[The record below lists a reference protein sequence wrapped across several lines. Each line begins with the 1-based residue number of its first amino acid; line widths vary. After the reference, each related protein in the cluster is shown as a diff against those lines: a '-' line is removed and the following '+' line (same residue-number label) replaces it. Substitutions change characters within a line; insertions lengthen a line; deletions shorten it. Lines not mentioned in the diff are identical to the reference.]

1 MDDGFIMSPKNDF
14 VFKLIFGDEK
24 NKDILIDFLNS
35 ILKTPQSEL
44 AEIELINTELL
55 REFAEDGLKF
65 FGIEKKV
72 KEVAATEIIVL
83 EAKNMFMDYTFL
95 MEDDTYIHVEFQT
108 TNKGITDLRR
118 FKAYESLFELQV
130 NKDVVTYV
138 VYSGNIKNHLSCYT
152 SGINTYNVKV
162 ISMANKDGDKVF
174 DEIVN
179 KIEKNEKIE
188 KEDLISLTFAPI
200 MGGRLSISDKI
211 LTAMKIIRDINTEH
225 KHDIESMLYAFASKF
240 LQGKDL
246 EKVKEELKMTELGK
260 SLIEEGIEKGIEKG
274 KAELLIKM
282 LMKKFKKLPEV
293 YQNKIKQLPEEVLE
307 LIGMEI
313 FDLESLEDLDKY
325 L

>member
-1 MDDGFIMSPKNDF
+1 
-14 VFKLIFGDEK
+14 
-24 NKDILIDFLNS
+24 
-35 ILKTPQSEL
+35 
-44 AEIELINTELL
+44 
-55 REFAEDGLKF
+55 
-65 FGIEKKV
+65 
-72 KEVAATEIIVL
+72 
-83 EAKNMFMDYTFL
+83 
-95 MEDDTYIHVEFQT
+95 
-108 TNKGITDLRR
+108 
-118 FKAYESLFELQV
+118 
-130 NKDVVTYV
+130 
-138 VYSGNIKNHLSCYT
+138 
-152 SGINTYNVKV
+152 
-162 ISMANKDGDKVF
+162 MANKDGDKVF

-225 KHDIESMLYAFASKF
+225 KHDVESMLYAFASKF